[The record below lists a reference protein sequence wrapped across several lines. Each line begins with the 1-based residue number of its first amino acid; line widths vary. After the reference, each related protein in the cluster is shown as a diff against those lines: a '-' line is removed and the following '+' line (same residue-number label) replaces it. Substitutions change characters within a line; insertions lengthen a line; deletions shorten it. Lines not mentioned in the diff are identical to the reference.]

1 MGTTFSVEEYV
12 KSTDD
17 LIPGYEYELRYEGED
32 FADAMTMLL
41 KLFNDGKVAKLTAR
55 GIK

>member
-1 MGTTFSVEEYV
+1 MGTTFSVEEWV
-12 KSTDD
+12 KSTDLD
-17 LIPGYEYELRYEGED
+17 PKYKWELRYEGED
-32 FADAMTMLL
+32 FTDAMTMLL

>member
-1 MGTTFSVEEYV
+1 MGTTFSVKEYT
-12 KSTDD
+12 KSTDLD
-17 LIPGYEYELRYEGED
+17 PIYSDELRYDGED

-41 KLFNDGKVAKLTAR
+41 KLFNDGKTATLTAR

>member
-12 KSTDD
+12 KTTDLD
-17 LIPGYEYELRYEGED
+17 SRYKYELRYEGED
-32 FADAMTMLL
+32 FTDAMTMLL
-41 KLFNDGKVAKLTAR
+41 KLFNDGKIAKLTAR

>member
-1 MGTTFSVEEYV
+1 MGTTFTVVEYTQ
-12 KSTDD
+12 STDLD
-17 LIPGYEYELRYEGED
+17 PIYRDELRYDGED
-32 FADAMTMLL
+32 FADALTMLL